1 MCGLVQSKAAHDGN
15 ICACNDDYG
24 RSVYP
29 DTAPHATQTARSAP
43 KMRQCHDRESENALR
58 TQKEAVLNVRS
69 QLPTEL
75 QRHLSHQEN
84 AIARMDMGDLPP
96 ATSTARLA
104 IQIVDTH

>member
-1 MCGLVQSKAAHDGN
+1 MMVTFARATT
-15 ICACNDDYG
+15 IIVVP
-24 RSVYP
+24 VYP

-58 TQKEAVLNVRS
+58 TQQEAVLNVRS